1 MFTFTSRF
9 RRIYKTIFTISHPQR
24 QHISPMVY
32 AILNKTPEQ
41 IKHEKMLQK
50 QQQAIQ
56 EAKERK
62 LKAKVEWDKK
72 VEKERQR
79 QFGAK
84 KTGRSV
90 RSLGPK

>member
-1 MFTFTSRF
+1 
-9 RRIYKTIFTISHPQR
+9 
-24 QHISPMVY
+24 
-32 AILNKTPEQ
+32 
-41 IKHEKMLQK
+41 MLQK

-90 RSLGPK
+90 RSLDPK